1 MDNESPSKTTEAKA
15 ARLLSEAPCTWVLFL
30 RSMKGRWEC
39 RAGLAAVFGMQQIHF
54 AEING
59 VTLWSPRNAV

>member
-1 MDNESPSKTTEAKA
+1 MDNELPSKTTEARA
-15 ARLLSEAPCTWVLFL
+15 ARLLSEAPCTWILFL
-30 RSMKGRWEC
+30 RSVKGRWEC

-59 VTLWSPRNAV
+59 VAPRSPGNAV